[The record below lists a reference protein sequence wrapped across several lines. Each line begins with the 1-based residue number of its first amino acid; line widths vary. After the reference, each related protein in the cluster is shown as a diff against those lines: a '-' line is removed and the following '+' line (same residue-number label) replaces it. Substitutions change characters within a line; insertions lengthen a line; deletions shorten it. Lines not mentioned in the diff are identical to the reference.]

1 MAELSEFFDYSSDP
15 DKVINYDEEYN
26 RDVNV
31 YDYIRDI
38 DQSLNKYLTDVVQK
52 IDIEKN
58 YGLNKAAV
66 QINDEAVTYNLAI
79 DIEKKSEE
87 LQKRWKKI
95 KKKIEIG
102 TLEKR
107 IENLQ
112 TIIDSCNDNHYAS
125 FIIPGLGLTDEEK
138 EINKISSEHKELA
151 EGYLEYAKKRLGK
164 LK

>member
-66 QINDEAVTYNLAI
+66 QIDDETITYNLANS
-79 DIEKKSEE
+79 IEANARKLKKS
-87 LQKRWKKI
+87 WKNI
-95 KKKIEIG
+95 KKQIEIG
-102 TLEKR
+102 VLEKR
-107 IENLQ
+107 IKDLQ
-112 TIIDSCNDNHYAS
+112 AIIDSCNDNHYAS
-125 FIIPGLGLTDEEK
+125 FLGFGLTDEEK
-138 EINKISSEHKELA
+138 EINTTSSEHRELA
-151 EGYLEYAKKRLGK
+151 QGYLDYSKKQLGK